1 MNWTLNPNAAPTMPY
16 PAGLKRIIGG
26 DAHREALAEI
36 STWPGYAP
44 TPLRTAAKLAS
55 GLGLESVWVKDE
67 SGRFGLGSFKALGGA
82 YGIRCVMEGGRSRAA
97 SAAGKRGGGHPA
109 APTGASRDESLR
121 SAAGQPDHGV
131 ATQTVTCAS
140 DGNHGRAVAWGARMF
155 GCDAVV
161 YLPGHVTEVRADA
174 IRSFGARVVRVDGE
188 YDDAVARAAR
198 DAAQNGWTV
207 ISDTSYP
214 GYMEI
219 PRHVMVGYTIMI
231 GEVMDA
237 LLPMSNGHQ
246 NMMRNPTTPRPGHLD
261 ESRRATPTGPAPPT
275 EPAPPTGPASPTHVF
290 IQGGVGGLA
299 AAAIGHLWECL
310 GEDRPVAVIVEPVA
324 ADGLL
329 QSALARRPSASRGDL
344 HTIMAGLSCREIS
357 PLAWEIVGKGAHA
370 FMTVPEDGIAP
381 LMCAAARGELGE
393 PFEGGES
400 GVAGLLGLIE
410 VARDEER
417 RRAIGLDERSRVLVF
432 NTEGATDPELYA
444 RIVD

>member
-1 MNWTLNPNAAPTMPY
+1 MNWTLNPDVAPAMPY
-16 PAGLKRIIGG
+16 PAALKTIIDGV
-26 DAHREALAEI
+26 AHREAFAEI
-36 STWPGYAP
+36 TTWPGYSP
-44 TPLRTAAKLAS
+44 TPLRNARALAS
-55 GLGLESVWVKDE
+55 RLGIESVWVKDE

-82 YGIRCVMEGGRSRAA
+82 YGIRRVMKGPASRATP
-97 SAAGKRGGGHPA
+97 SP
-109 APTGASRDESLR
+109 ASRRR
-121 SAAGQPDHGV
+121 SGPP
-131 ATQTVTCAS
+131 TPTVTCAS
-140 DGNHGRAVAWGARMF
+140 DGNHGRSVAWGARMF

-161 YLPGHVTEVRADA
+161 YLPAHVTEVRADA
-174 IRSFGARVVRVDGE
+174 IRSFGARVVRVEGE

-198 DAAQNGWTV
+198 DAARNGWTV

-214 GYMEI
+214 GYMDI
-219 PRHVMVGYTIMI
+219 PRFVMVGYTVMI
-231 GEVMDA
+231 DEALDVCYPMADVRQDMIRHPTMVQADGPGDA
-237 LLPMSNGHQ
+237 SRPA
-246 NMMRNPTTPRPGHLD
+246 RPTR
-261 ESRRATPTGPAPPT
+261 PAP
-275 EPAPPTGPASPTHVF
+275 PTHVF

-299 AAAIGHLWECL
+299 AAVIGHLWERL

-329 QSALARRPSASRGDL
+329 QSALAGKPSASRGDL

-357 PLAWEIVGKGAHA
+357 PLAWKIVGKGAHA

-381 LMCAAARGELGE
+381 LMRAAARGELGE

-400 GVAGLLGLIE
+400 GVAGLLGLAE

>member
-1 MNWTLNPNAAPTMPY
+1 MNWTLNPDAAPPMPY
-16 PAGLKRIIGG
+16 PAALQRIIGG
-26 DAHREALAEI
+26 DAHREARAEI
-36 STWPGYAP
+36 SAWPGYAP
-44 TPLRTAAKLAS
+44 TPLRNARALAS
-55 GLGLESVWVKDE
+55 SLGVESVWVKDE

-82 YGIRCVMEGGRSRAA
+82 YGIRRVMEARARRAA
-97 SAAGKRGGGHPA
+97 SSAGNRGEGRP
-109 APTGASRDESLR
+109 
-121 SAAGQPDHGV
+121 

-161 YLPGHVTEVRADA
+161 YLPVHVTEVRAGA

-188 YDDAVARAAR
+188 YDDAVAQAAR
-198 DAAQNGWTV
+198 DAARNGWTV

-219 PRHVMVGYTIMI
+219 PRHVMVGYTIMAN
-231 GEVMDA
+231 EALDA
-237 LLPMSNGHQ
+237 LLPMADMHRNMFGH
-246 NMMRNPTTPRPGHLD
+246 
-261 ESRRATPTGPAPPT
+261 
-275 EPAPPTGPASPTHVF
+275 PTHVF

-299 AAAIGHLWECL
+299 AAAIGHAWERL
-310 GEDRPVAVIVEPVA
+310 GADRPVAVIVEPDA

-329 QSALARRPSASRGDL
+329 QSALAGKPSASRGDL

-381 LMCAAARGELGE
+381 LMRAAARGELGE

-417 RRAIGLDERSRVLVF
+417 RRAIGLDEGSRVLVF

>member
-1 MNWTLNPNAAPTMPY
+1 MNWTPNPEAAPAVPY
-16 PAGLKRIIGG
+16 PAECRPII
-26 DAHREALAEI
+26 DLAAHHNALAEI
-36 STWPGYAP
+36 AAWPGYEP
-44 TPLRTAAKLAS
+44 TPLRAAPHLAS
-55 GLGLESVWVKDE
+55 ELGLESVFVKDE

-82 YGIRCVMEGGRSRAA
+82 YGMRRVMKVPGGG
-97 SAAGKRGGGHPA
+97 AAG
-109 APTGASRDESLR
+109 L
-121 SAAGQPDHGV
+121 
-131 ATQTVTCAS
+131 TVTCAS
-140 DGNHGRAVAWGARMF
+140 DGNHGRSVAWGARMF
-155 GCDAVV
+155 DCDAVV
-161 YLPGHVTEVRADA
+161 YLPAHVTEVRADA

-188 YDDAVARAAR
+188 YDDAVTQAAR
-198 DAAQNGWTV
+198 DARRSGWTV

-214 GYMEI
+214 GYMDI
-219 PRHVMVGYTIMI
+219 PRHVMVGYTVMV
-231 GEVMDA
+231 GEVLDV
-237 LLPMSNGHQ
+237 LLPMADGHQ
-246 NMMRNPTTPRPGHLD
+246 DMSDHPTL
-261 ESRRATPTGPAPPT
+261 
-275 EPAPPTGPASPTHVF
+275 SPTHVF

-299 AAAIGHLWECL
+299 AAVIGHLWERL
-310 GEDRPVAVIVEPVA
+310 GQNRPVAVIVEPAA

-329 QSALARRPSASRGDL
+329 QSALAGRPSASRGDL

-381 LMCAAARGELGE
+381 LMRAAARGGLGE

-417 RRAIGLDERSRVLVF
+417 RRAIGLDEQSRVLVF

>member
-1 MNWTLNPNAAPTMPY
+1 MNWTLNPDAAAPTPY
-16 PAGLKRIIGG
+16 PAALKRIIGG
-26 DAHREALAEI
+26 NAHREALAEI
-36 STWPGYAP
+36 AAWPGYAP

-55 GLGLESVWVKDE
+55 SLGIESVWVKDE

-82 YGIRCVMEGGRSRAA
+82 YGIRRVMKGGRDRAA
-97 SAAGKRGGGHPA
+97 SSAGKRGEGHPA
-109 APTGASRDESLR
+109 TP
-121 SAAGQPDHGV
+121 
-131 ATQTVTCAS
+131 TVTCAS
-140 DGNHGRAVAWGARMF
+140 DGNHGRSVAWGAHMF

-161 YLPGHVTEVRADA
+161 YLPAHVTEIRADA
-174 IRSFGARVVRVDGE
+174 IRSYGARVVRVDGE

-198 DAAQNGWTV
+198 DATRNGWTV

-231 GEVMDA
+231 SEVLDV
-237 LLPMSNGHQ
+237 LQPTLNVVQPTPDMS
-246 NMMRNPTTPRPGHLD
+246 L
-261 ESRRATPTGPAPPT
+261 
-275 EPAPPTGPASPTHVF
+275 PTHVF

-299 AAAIGHLWECL
+299 AAVIGRLWERL
-310 GEDRPVAVIVEPVA
+310 GEHRPVAVIVEPA
-324 ADGLL
+324 AANGLL
-329 QSALARRPSASRGDL
+329 QSALAGKPSASRGDL

-370 FMTVPEDGIAP
+370 FMTAPEDGIAP
-381 LMCAAARGELGE
+381 LMRAAAQGDLGE

-417 RRAIGLDERSRVLVF
+417 RRAIRLDERSRVLVF